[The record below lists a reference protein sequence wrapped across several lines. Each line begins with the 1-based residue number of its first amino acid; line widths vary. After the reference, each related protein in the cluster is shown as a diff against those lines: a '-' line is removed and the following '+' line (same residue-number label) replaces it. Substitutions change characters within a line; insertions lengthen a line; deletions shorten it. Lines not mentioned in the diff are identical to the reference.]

1 MNKRHYDSDATRSI
15 IADKAA
21 RLFAQKG
28 FAGTSIADISRESGC
43 SKGHIYYHFE
53 NKEKL
58 FVYLAQETMRSW
70 KERWD
75 EVAVNYAT
83 AEEKMY
89 AIARFVQNNYK
100 TPLLQA
106 GQEVGSNPATS
117 PETVAQLRGLA
128 STPMQA
134 YYEIFKLGM
143 QTGEFGLREEELE
156 STGFLFGTLLGGLC
170 QYLFTMGPEA
180 LEVLF
185 QRSVTVFVDGIRSK
199 G

>member
-1 MNKRHYDSDATRSI
+1 MNKRHYDSNETRSL

-28 FAGTSIADISRESGC
+28 FSGTSIADISRESGC

-58 FVYLAQETMRSW
+58 FVYLALETMRSW
-70 KERWD
+70 KERW
-75 EVAVNYAT
+75 EAVSVNYGT
-83 AEEKMY
+83 AVEKLY
-89 AIARFVQNNYK
+89 AMAHFVQNNFK

-106 GQEVGSNPATS
+106 GQELGSNPATS

-128 STPMQA
+128 STPMHA
-134 YYEIFKLGM
+134 YYEIFKLGLEN
-143 QTGEFGLREEELE
+143 GEFDLTEAELT

-170 QYLFTMGPEA
+170 QYLFTMESIA
-180 LEVLF
+180 LEGLF

>member
-1 MNKRHYDSDATRSI
+1 MNKRHYDSEETRAV

-58 FVYLAQETMRSW
+58 FVHLALETMRSW
-70 KERWD
+70 KERW
-75 EVAVNYAT
+75 EQVSVNYGT
-83 AEEKMY
+83 AVEKLY
-89 AIARFVQNNYK
+89 AMAHFVQNNYK
-100 TPLLQA
+100 TPLLQV

-117 PETVAQLRGLA
+117 PETVAQLTGLA
-128 STPMQA
+128 ATPMQA
-134 YYEIFKLGM
+134 YYEIFRLGM
-143 QTGEFGLREEELE
+143 ESGEFALEPGELE
-156 STGFLFGTLLGGLC
+156 PTGFLFGTLMGGLC
-170 QYLFTMGPEA
+170 QYLFTMEAGPLEA
-180 LEVLF
+180 LF
-185 QRSVTVFVDGIRSK
+185 QRSVTVFVNGIRSK

>member
-1 MNKRHYDSDATRSI
+1 MNKRHYNSEETRSL
-15 IADKAA
+15 IADKAG

-58 FVYLAQETMRSW
+58 FVYLALETMRSW
-70 KERWD
+70 KERW
-75 EVAVNYAT
+75 EAVSVNYGT
-83 AEEKMY
+83 AVEKLY
-89 AIARFVQNNYK
+89 AMASFVQNNYK
-100 TPLLQA
+100 TPLLRA
-106 GQEVGSNPATS
+106 GQELGSNPAAS
-117 PETVAQLRGLA
+117 PETVTQLRGLA

-134 YYEIFKLGM
+134 YNEIFRLGM
-143 QTGEFGLREEELE
+143 ETGEFELGEEDLE

-170 QYLFTMGPEA
+170 QYLYTMENEPLEA
-180 LEVLF
+180 LF
-185 QRSVTVFVDGIRSK
+185 QRSVTIFVNGISRK